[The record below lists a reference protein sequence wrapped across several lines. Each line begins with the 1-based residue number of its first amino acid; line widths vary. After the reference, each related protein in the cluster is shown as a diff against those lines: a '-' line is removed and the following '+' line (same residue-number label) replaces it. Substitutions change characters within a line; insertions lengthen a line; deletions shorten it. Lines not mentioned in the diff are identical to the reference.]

1 MSNLQFTQLDLL
13 AIIGELELTRR
24 AQAEKIEQL
33 QEQLAAN
40 WSAKSEVQ
48 DGDSTNFQEQSDPSH
63 RARALGAVDA

>member
-13 AIIGELELTRR
+13 VIIGELELTRR

-48 DGDSTNFQEQSDPSH
+48 DGDGTSF
-63 RARALGAVDA
+63 